1 MKNVLSLQYS
11 TRQNKNV
18 KTGGKVIVFSTIEQA
33 TTFKNQFIQYSIM
46 RMMHED
52 FLSIGEVMMTERG
65 LEVKELTAESGIKDE
80 DTILFENLK

>member
-1 MKNVLSLQYS
+1 MFYLYS

-65 LEVKELTAESGIKDE
+65 LEIKELTAESGIKDE

>member
-1 MKNVLSLQYS
+1 MVI
-11 TRQNKNV
+11 
-18 KTGGKVIVFSTIEQA
+18 IVFSTIEQA

-52 FLSIGEVMMTERG
+52 FLSIGEVMMTERR

-80 DTILFENLK
+80 DTISFENLK

>member
-1 MKNVLSLQYS
+1 MFYLYS
-11 TRQNKNV
+11 ARQNKNV
-18 KTGGKVIVFSTIEQA
+18 KTDGKVIVFSTIEQA

-52 FLSIGEVMMTERG
+52 FLSIGERG

-80 DTILFENLK
+80 DTISFENLK

>member
-1 MKNVLSLQYS
+1 MFYLYS
-11 TRQNKNV
+11 ARQNKNV
-18 KTGGKVIVFSTIEQA
+18 KTDGKVIVFNTIEQA

-80 DTILFENLK
+80 DTISFENLK

>member
-1 MKNVLSLQYS
+1 MFYLYS
-11 TRQNKNV
+11 ARQNKNV
-18 KTGGKVIVFSTIEQA
+18 KTDGKVIVFSTIEQA

-80 DTILFENLK
+80 DTISFENLK

>member
-1 MKNVLSLQYS
+1 MFYLYS

>member
-1 MKNVLSLQYS
+1 MFYLYS
-11 TRQNKNV
+11 ARQNKNV
-18 KTGGKVIVFSTIEQA
+18 KTDGKVIVFSTIEQA

-65 LEVKELTAESGIKDE
+65 WK
-80 DTILFENLK
+80 